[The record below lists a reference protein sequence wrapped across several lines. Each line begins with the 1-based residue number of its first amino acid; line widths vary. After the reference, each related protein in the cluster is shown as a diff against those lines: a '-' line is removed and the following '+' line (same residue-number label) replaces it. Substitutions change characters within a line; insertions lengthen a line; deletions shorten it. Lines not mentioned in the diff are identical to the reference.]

1 MNNIFSLKDKSIV
14 ITGGAGLLGRMHA
27 DAILKFDGEPIL
39 LDKDSHSLEEA
50 KKYLFDIHKKE
61 IMTYVID
68 ITNED
73 EVKEVSENININF
86 KNLHGLIN
94 NAANNPKVGEG
105 AISARLEDFPL
116 ELWQKDI
123 EVGLTGSLICTKFF
137 GSLLASKHSGGSI
150 LNISS
155 DLGLIGPDQRIY
167 E

>member
-1 MNNIFSLKDKSIV
+1 MNNIFSLEDKSIV

-94 NAANNPKVGEG
+94 NAANNPKTAPEAPTVVKKPPI
-105 AISARLEDFPL
+105 IS
-116 ELWQKDI
+116 
-123 EVGLTGSLICTKFF
+123 
-137 GSLLASKHSGGSI
+137 
-150 LNISS
+150 
-155 DLGLIGPDQRIY
+155 
-167 E
+167 